1 MRILVFSFSCQ
12 FQLGDAE
19 VCQTHWESIHES
31 GLHLHEHEVWE
42 DDSDPDD
49 GQFSSAADQQLDG
62 WVRNF

>member
-1 MRILVFSFSCQ
+1 MSNS
-12 FQLGDAE
+12 LGIDSRVRTTFART
-19 VCQTHWESIHES
+19 VS
-31 GLHLHEHEVWE
+31 EVWE